1 MRRVMDSFDYSLF
14 LGYKGHICGNRIV
27 SSVYSQP
34 LGCQHKCAHLQTR
47 SPEGSFGST
56 LVNNSQG
63 SIPTPTTIPPVQ
75 IVAGVEIRRQAN
87 PKGGPQTKWR
97 RVPSRGRVC
106 SVVLQRAPL
115 KRSIPRLALPWLPPP
130 TTPEAWCSTPL
141 QHDSAPHLHR
151 PPHLALAPM

>member
-1 MRRVMDSFDYSLF
+1 MIACSFWVTKGTFEEIASSAVFIPSHLGVSTNVLICKQDRRRAAS
-14 LGYKGHICGNRIV
+14 
-27 SSVYSQP
+27 
-34 LGCQHKCAHLQTR
+34 AA
-47 SPEGSFGST
+47 ST

-63 SIPTPTTIPPVQ
+63 SIPTPTPIPPVG

-115 KRSIPRLALPWLPPP
+115 KRSIPSLALPRLPQATSHKLGAPP
-130 TTPEAWCSTPL
+130 VHDDSSPQFPL
-141 QHDSAPHLHR
+141 PRDLP
-151 PPHLALAPM
+151 LAPM

>member
-1 MRRVMDSFDYSLF
+1 MLAVSGLQRAHLRKSHRQQCLF
-14 LGYKGHICGNRIV
+14 LADLGVSTNVLICKQDRRRAA
-27 SSVYSQP
+27 S
-34 LGCQHKCAHLQTR
+34 AA
-47 SPEGSFGST
+47 ST
-56 LVNNSQG
+56 LANNREG
-63 SIPTPTTIPPVQ
+63 SIPTPTPIPPVG
-75 IVAGVEIRRQAN
+75 IVAGVEIRRQAD

-130 TTPEAWCSTPL
+130 TTPEAWCSPPL

>member
-1 MRRVMDSFDYSLF
+1 MIACSFWVTKGTFAEIASSAVFIPSHLGVSTNVLICKQDRRRAAS
-14 LGYKGHICGNRIV
+14 
-27 SSVYSQP
+27 
-34 LGCQHKCAHLQTR
+34 AA
-47 SPEGSFGST
+47 ST

-63 SIPTPTTIPPVQ
+63 SIPTPTLIPPVR

-115 KRSIPRLALPWLPPP
+115 KRSIPSLALPWLPPP
-130 TTPEAWCSTPL
+130 TPQKLGAHPL
-141 QHDSAPHLHR
+141 QHDFAPHL
-151 PPHLALAPM
+151 PGTPHLPLAPM